1 MITTIT
7 VVSLALACA
16 VLGVLLRSQ
25 SIKTNRSHSRE
36 EQLRAELDQAKALLA
51 EARTENARLDER
63 LTIMTGEQQKLVQES
78 EQRFRALADSALAQN
93 GDALRRQ
100 NVDTLAEA
108 LKPMRENFEQ
118 FRRTFAE
125 RTERDTA
132 ERLSLDRRVRELAD
146 LNAVI
151 GRETRR
157 LTDALKGNAK
167 VQGDW
172 GEMILEN
179 ILERCGLR
187 RGQEYVVQAGV
198 CTDSGRRLRPDVVI
212 NYTEG
217 RKIIVDSKVSIQH
230 YLAMLDATDECGR
243 RTFGREHVASVRKHI
258 AELRDKSYQDFV
270 GEARVDF
277 VLMFIPHE
285 GAYLTA
291 MQLDP
296 DLWESAYQAGVLI
309 VAPTHL
315 MGVVRL
321 VEQMW
326 RHDKQNRH
334 ALEIARQAG
343 LMLDKLRGFLDDMDK
358 MDRAIAS
365 SREAWNDAYGKLTGG
380 TGNLIGRALRL
391 EELGAKAKKALPD
404 RYRDA
409 AGAGNDDD

>member
-1 MITTIT
+1 
-7 VVSLALACA
+7 
-16 VLGVLLRSQ
+16 
-25 SIKTNRSHSRE
+25 
-36 EQLRAELDQAKALLA
+36 
-51 EARTENARLDER
+51 
-63 LTIMTGEQQKLVQES
+63 
-78 EQRFRALADSALAQN
+78 
-93 GDALRRQ
+93 
-100 NVDTLAEA
+100 
-108 LKPMRENFEQ
+108 
-118 FRRTFAE
+118 
-125 RTERDTA
+125 
-132 ERLSLDRRVRELAD
+132 
-146 LNAVI
+146 
-151 GRETRR
+151 
-157 LTDALKGNAK
+157 
-167 VQGDW
+167 
-172 GEMILEN
+172 MILEN

-230 YLAMLDATDECGR
+230 YLAMLDAADESGR

-258 AELRDKSYQDFV
+258 AELRDKSYQDYI
-270 GEARVDF
+270 GDARADF

>member
-132 ERLSLDRRVRELAD
+132 ERLALDRRVRELAD

-315 MGVVRL
+315 CL
-321 VEQMW
+321 
-326 RHDKQNRH
+326 
-334 ALEIARQAG
+334 LYT
-343 LMLDKLRGFLDDMDK
+343 
-358 MDRAIAS
+358 S
-365 SREAWNDAYGKLTGG
+365 
-380 TGNLIGRALRL
+380 
-391 EELGAKAKKALPD
+391 
-404 RYRDA
+404 DA
-409 AGAGNDDD
+409 ADEVRRV

>member
-1 MITTIT
+1 MITTIA

-25 SIKTNRSHSRE
+25 SIKTNLSHSRE

-118 FRRTFAE
+118 FRRTFA
-125 RTERDTA
+125 
-132 ERLSLDRRVRELAD
+132 D

-230 YLAMLDATDECGR
+230 YLAMLDAADESGR

-270 GEARVDF
+270 GEASVDF

>member
-132 ERLSLDRRVRELAD
+132 ERLALDRRVRELAD

-326 RHDKQNRH
+326 RHDKQNRN
-334 ALEIARQAG
+334 AIAIAEEAG
-343 LMLDKLRGFLDDMDK
+343 KMLDKLRGFLDDMDRI
-358 MDRAIAS
+358 DRSIS
-365 SREAWNDAYGKLTGG
+365 SARDAWNTAFGKLAAGP
-380 TGNLIGRALRL
+380 GNLIGRAQKLQT
-391 EELGAKAKKALPD
+391 LGAKAKKALPD
-404 RYRDA
+404 RYNADS
-409 AGAGNDDD
+409 DEE